1 MGIFLSARFKGERS
15 TMVKRKI
22 PLVLLLVTL
31 FADQVWKCSAQ
42 DELQEILEDLRAE
55 QLAEDS
61 IALNEEKRD
70 EQLLLSAAILGKKF
84 VAGKTALGSAAASGI
99 ANTANSFLQQLQLAD
114 LSTRNHICL
123 HTCRNSPEFETC
135 INLCR
140 TLIGL
145 PRFSFD
151 DSNIIVE
158 DPPLP
163 EEEPE
168 AQSLLLGLGGLGR
181 LRPDI
186 IPGRP
191 CRRICRTVL
200 APRRRR
206 RCVNICRRYF
216 GRSPLSLEDFVMN
229 EARDAQQI
237 HAEGSVNFNGDNA
250 VGTING
256 GRFRNFGSGRFGQS
270 GTRQPQQF
278 NAGGLVNFHGANAA
292 GNINQN
298 ICNEPPQQEPPKPEP
313 PKPDIAPPSW
323 SSRHA
328 QQFNVDGGVNFHGI
342 NAAGNINQNCNESPN
357 VPQHSSRQAQQ
368 FSAKGPVNFNGD
380 NAAGNINQGIC
391 VGAPSWS

>member
-1 MGIFLSARFKGERS
+1 MGIFPSARFKGERS

-61 IALNEEKRD
+61 IALNEENRA

-151 DSNIIVE
+151 DSNTVE
-158 DPPLP
+158 DPQLP
-163 EEEPE
+163 EEGPE
-168 AQSLLLGLGGLGR
+168 EQSLLLRLGGLGR

-206 RCVNICRRYF
+206 RCVNICRRIF
-216 GRSPLSLEDFVMN
+216 GRRPLILEDLLSR
-229 EARDAQQI
+229 ARL
-237 HAEGSVNFNGDNA
+237 E
-250 VGTING
+250 
-256 GRFRNFGSGRFGQS
+256 
-270 GTRQPQQF
+270 
-278 NAGGLVNFHGANAA
+278 
-292 GNINQN
+292 
-298 ICNEPPQQEPPKPEP
+298 
-313 PKPDIAPPSW
+313 
-323 SSRHA
+323 
-328 QQFNVDGGVNFHGI
+328 
-342 NAAGNINQNCNESPN
+342 
-357 VPQHSSRQAQQ
+357 
-368 FSAKGPVNFNGD
+368 
-380 NAAGNINQGIC
+380 
-391 VGAPSWS
+391 

>member
-1 MGIFLSARFKGERS
+1 MGLPARFKGERS

-61 IALNEEKRD
+61 IALNEENRA

-191 CRRICRTVL
+191 CRRICRSVL

-206 RCVNICRRYF
+206 RCVNTCRRIL
-216 GRSPLSLEDFVMN
+216 GRRPLILEDLLSR
-229 EARDAQQI
+229 ARL
-237 HAEGSVNFNGDNA
+237 E
-250 VGTING
+250 
-256 GRFRNFGSGRFGQS
+256 
-270 GTRQPQQF
+270 
-278 NAGGLVNFHGANAA
+278 
-292 GNINQN
+292 
-298 ICNEPPQQEPPKPEP
+298 
-313 PKPDIAPPSW
+313 
-323 SSRHA
+323 
-328 QQFNVDGGVNFHGI
+328 
-342 NAAGNINQNCNESPN
+342 
-357 VPQHSSRQAQQ
+357 
-368 FSAKGPVNFNGD
+368 
-380 NAAGNINQGIC
+380 
-391 VGAPSWS
+391 

>member
-1 MGIFLSARFKGERS
+1 MNFF
-15 TMVKRKI
+15 
-22 PLVLLLVTL
+22 
-31 FADQVWKCSAQ
+31 F
-42 DELQEILEDLRAE
+42 RAE

-61 IALNEEKRD
+61 IALTEENRA

-151 DSNIIVE
+151 DSNTVMVE
-158 DPPLP
+158 SPQLP

-191 CRRICRTVL
+191 CRRICRSVL

-206 RCVNICRRYF
+206 RCVNTCRRIF
-216 GRSPLSLEDFVMN
+216 GRRPLNLEDLM
-229 EARDAQQI
+229 R
-237 HAEGSVNFNGDNA
+237 
-250 VGTING
+250 
-256 GRFRNFGSGRFGQS
+256 
-270 GTRQPQQF
+270 
-278 NAGGLVNFHGANAA
+278 
-292 GNINQN
+292 
-298 ICNEPPQQEPPKPEP
+298 
-313 PKPDIAPPSW
+313 
-323 SSRHA
+323 
-328 QQFNVDGGVNFHGI
+328 
-342 NAAGNINQNCNESPN
+342 
-357 VPQHSSRQAQQ
+357 
-368 FSAKGPVNFNGD
+368 
-380 NAAGNINQGIC
+380 
-391 VGAPSWS
+391 